1 MPTIDIATEVRARR
15 RLPTPSMRRAI
26 RESAGV
32 SQLRV
37 ASSLGVTR
45 MTVSRWESGIRE
57 PRGEHLVSY
66 VALLDELVDLTRD
79 AS

>member
-1 MPTIDIATEVRARR
+1 MDIATEVRARR
-15 RLPTPSMRRAI
+15 RLPAPPMRRAI

-37 ASSLGVTR
+37 AGQVGVTR
-45 MTVSRWESGIRE
+45 MTVSRWESGVRE
-57 PRGEHLVSY
+57 PRGDHLLSY
-66 VALLDELVDLTRD
+66 VALLDELVELTRD